1 MSTKTLI
8 LAGNRIWETCALV
21 SVSRSPCSVAT
32 RQSAALTP
40 TLPSPLHLVTSGD
53 RCSYPSAMLRENT
66 LYGSHL
72 MPGLYMP
79 LDAQPRTP
87 ESHSGLRSL
96 RQALLSTDWLKCTW
110 HLILKV
116 YKRFNIQKLFFARV
130 KLNNSYYVYKIPS
143 MKNKGLSELIKKEV
157 LQKL

>member
-1 MSTKTLI
+1 MSTKTSI
-8 LAGNRIWETCALV
+8 LAGKRIWETWVLV
-21 SVSRSPCSVAT
+21 PVRQFPRSVDTTVSCPHPRP
-32 RQSAALTP
+32 P
-40 TLPSPLHLVTSGD
+40 FTSSSCYLWD
-53 RCSYPSAMLRENT
+53 RCASPSAILRENT
-66 LYGSHL
+66 LYVEIWR
-72 MPGLYMP
+72 PAP
-79 LDAQPRTP
+79 TP
-87 ESHSGLRSL
+87 ESHSGPRSL

-116 YKRFNIQKLFFARV
+116 HKCFNIQKLFFARV